1 MGEPGFWR
9 PLCYEGV
16 IHNMFKKS
24 KDKKEEIDINEFVA
38 AEQELKELKE
48 EYGIEDEREG
58 KLSHKISGFFERQA
72 EKEPVAVSKK
82 TYIILAI
89 LTGWFGGHRFYC
101 KHYKVGLVYLLLFW
115 LGIGLYHT
123 IIDLMVV
130 IPMQPDENGKILL

>member
-1 MGEPGFWR
+1 
-9 PLCYEGV
+9 
-16 IHNMFKKS
+16 MFKKS
-24 KDKKEEIDINEFVA
+24 KDKKEEIDINEFLA

-48 EYGIEDEREG
+48 EYGIEDEKEG
-58 KLSHKISGFFERQA
+58 KLSRKISGFFERQA

-115 LGIGLYHT
+115 MGIGLYHT

>member
-1 MGEPGFWR
+1 
-9 PLCYEGV
+9 
-16 IHNMFKKS
+16 MFKKS
-24 KDKKEEIDINEFVA
+24 KDKKEEIDINEFLA

-48 EYGIEDEREG
+48 EYGIKDEKEG

-115 LGIGLYHT
+115 MGIGLYHT
-123 IIDLMVV
+123 ILDLMVV